1 MYHQIQGQEVI
12 KAPGT
17 TSSTTQLGAVE
28 TPSVPSLK
36 QTFSSWWGRRG
47 LPVAPNFYLLQLL
60 HWRDYAD
67 ASLVRSSKVPGH
79 LTPVRVAPTCQK
91 KPEIIKVGEDV
102 ENPGE
107 VQMGF
112 LTLGHQL
119 PQAQLVPSGPRCV
132 PVGV

>member
-79 LTPVRVAPTCQK
+79 LTPVRLAPTCQK

-102 ENPGE
+102 EKLE
-107 VQMGF
+107 C
-112 LTLGHQL
+112 LCT
-119 PQAQLVPSGPRCV
+119 
-132 PVGV
+132 VGSNVKWYSHYGKQYEGSSKN